1 VRRISEVAP
10 LLPNQKEKQ
19 NMKKLTPIIIVV
31 MTAALLL
38 SACGGGAAPA
48 PSGGA
53 KPAPTEA
60 PKQPVSKPT
69 EKPAA
74 QPTPPPADTPAN
86 GTNNNTDAIN
96 LTDVTSGLESLD
108 SYQTTFTMS
117 FEGKDDS
124 GQPKT
129 GTMSFTEEFVKSP
142 PAKRTTI
149 NGFGAMLGSVA
160 GVTNTT
166 GSDQSVM
173 QTIEVGGK
181 EYFQMGT
188 MCTQSTS
195 QNGPQ
200 ANPTFNP
207 SDVMGGLHGAQLIG
221 TETINGVP
229 AAHYK
234 SDVKGLD
241 ALGYLNAQGE
251 FWIAQPGDYVVKY
264 TFEATGK
271 DRFLGNSNTE
281 GTIKWDYEVKQINQ
295 PIDIQAP
302 KDCSGAAEDIP
313 LMADA
318 AEQSAFG
325 GTSMYT
331 TPSAFKDVVAFYE
344 KEMVAKGWQAKADGG
359 MSAEGVSMQSY
370 TKDGRTV
377 QVMITTDASGKTS
390 VMITEEKQ

>member
-1 VRRISEVAP
+1 MLS
-10 LLPNQKEKQ
+10 NQKEKQ

-31 MTAALLL
+31 MTAALVL

-60 PKQPVSKPT
+60 ARQPASKAT
-69 EKPAA
+69 AKPVEQPA
-74 QPTPPPADTPAN
+74 QPPVDTPEG
-86 GTNNNTDAIN
+86 GTNKNTTDAID
-96 LTDVTSGLESLD
+96 LKDVTSGLESLN
-108 SYQTTFTMS
+108 SYQSTFTMS

-129 GTMSFTEEFVKSP
+129 GTMSFMEEFVKNP

-149 NGFGAMLGSVA
+149 NGFGAMLGGA
-160 GVTNTT
+160 TGAT

-173 QTIEVGGK
+173 QTIQVGGK

-195 QNGPQ
+195 KEGPQ
-200 ANPTFNP
+200 ANATFNP
-207 SDVMGGLHGAQLIG
+207 SDVMGGIRGAQLVG

-234 SDVKGLD
+234 SDVKGLET
-241 ALGYLNAQGE
+241 LGYLNAQGE
-251 FWIAQPGDYVVKY
+251 FWIAQPGDFVVKY
-264 TFEATGK
+264 VFEATGK
-271 DRFLGNSNTE
+271 DQFMGNSNTD
-281 GTIKWDYEVKQINQ
+281 GTIKWVYEVKQINQ

-302 KDCSGAAEDIP
+302 GDCSGAAEDIP
-313 LMADA
+313 VMADA
-318 AEQSAFG
+318 ADQSAFG

-331 TPSAFKDVVAFYE
+331 TPSKFADVVAFYE
-344 KEMVAKGWQAKADGG
+344 KEMKAKGWQAKDEGG

-370 TKDGRTV
+370 TKDARTV
-377 QVMITTDASGKTS
+377 QVMITTDSSGKTS
-390 VMITEEKQ
+390 VMITEEKK

>member
-1 VRRISEVAP
+1 
-10 LLPNQKEKQ
+10 
-19 NMKKLTPIIIVV
+19 MKKLTPIIIVV
-31 MTAALLL
+31 MTAALIL

-60 PKQPVSKPT
+60 AKQPVSKPT
-69 EKPAA
+69 EKPADKPA
-74 QPTPPPADTPAN
+74 QPPVDQPTADA
-86 GTNNNTDAIN
+86 GNNTDAIN
-96 LTDVTSGLESLD
+96 LTDVTSGLESLN
-108 SYQTTFTMS
+108 SYETEFTMT
-117 FEGKDDS
+117 FEGKDDA

-129 GTMSFTEEFVKSP
+129 GTMSFTEEFVKNP

-149 NGFGAMLGSVA
+149 NGFGAMLGGTSP
-160 GVTNTT
+160 VTQTDEN
-166 GSDQSVM
+166 VI
-173 QTIEVGGK
+173 QTIQVGGK

-195 QNGPQ
+195 KEGPT
-200 ANPTFNP
+200 ANATFNP

-221 TETINGVP
+221 TETVNGVP

-241 ALGYLNAQGE
+241 TLGYLNAQGE
-251 FWIAQPGDYVVKY
+251 FWVAQPGDFVVKY
-264 TFEATGK
+264 LFEATGK
-271 DRFLGNSNTE
+271 DKFLGNSNSE
-281 GTIKWDYEVKQINQ
+281 GTIKWVYEVKQVNQ

-313 LMADA
+313 MMADA
-318 AEQSAFG
+318 ADQSAFG

-331 TPSAFKDVVAFYE
+331 TPSTFKDVVAFYE
-344 KEMVAKGWQAKADGG
+344 KEMKAKGWQAKEDGG

-370 TKDGRTV
+370 TKDARTV
-377 QVMITTDASGKTS
+377 QVMITSDSSGKTS
-390 VMITEEKQ
+390 VVITEEKK

>member
-1 VRRISEVAP
+1 
-10 LLPNQKEKQ
+10 
-19 NMKKLTPIIIVV
+19 MKKLTPIIIVV
-31 MTAALLL
+31 MTTALVL

-60 PKQPVSKPT
+60 PKQQPAASKPT
-69 EKPAA
+69 EKPA
-74 QPTPPPADTPAN
+74 QPPADKPTA
-86 GTNNNTDAIN
+86 GADQNNTDTIN
-96 LTDVTSGLESLD
+96 LTDVTSGLESLN
-108 SYQTTFTMS
+108 SYETEFTMT
-117 FEGKDDS
+117 FEGKDES

-129 GTMSFTEEFVKSP
+129 GTMSFKEEFVKNP

-149 NGFGAMLGSVA
+149 NGFGAMLGGTTA
-160 GVTNTT
+160 VTQT
-166 GSDQSVM
+166 DESVM
-173 QTIEVGGK
+173 QTIQIGDK

-195 QNGPQ
+195 KDAPQ
-200 ANPTFNP
+200 ANSTFNP

-221 TETINGVP
+221 TDTVNGVP

-251 FWIAQPGDYVVKY
+251 FWIAQPGDFVVKY
-264 TFEATGK
+264 LFEATGK
-271 DRFLGNSNTE
+271 DKFLGNSNTD
-281 GTIKWDYEVKQINQ
+281 GTIKWVYEVKQVNQ
-295 PIDIQAP
+295 PIDIQPP
-302 KDCSGAAEDIP
+302 KDCGGAAEDIP
-313 LMADA
+313 VMADA
-318 AEQSAFG
+318 IDNSAFG

-331 TPSAFKDVVAFYE
+331 TPSTFKDVVAFYE
-344 KEMVAKGWQAKADGG
+344 KEMKAKGWQVKEDGG

-377 QVMITTDASGKTS
+377 QVMITNDNGKTS
-390 VMITEEKQ
+390 VVITEEKK